1 VNSLAE
7 LAIDAHGVDSQRQQ
21 DELLAWVKFVSPT
34 PTDEVL
40 VAAAKL
46 GDHPAFL
53 ELWTGTRIEY
63 PRRRIRSRETA
74 PMQKTQCRMRG

>member
-1 VNSLAE
+1 VSSLAE
-7 LAIDAHGVDSQRQQ
+7 LAIDAHGVDSQMQQ
-21 DELLAWVKFVSPT
+21 DELLAKVKLVSPT

-53 ELWTGTRIEY
+53 EQWTR
-63 PRRRIRSRETA
+63 PL
-74 PMQKTQCRMRG
+74 K